1 MRSSL
6 DLGENY
12 PTDISSLQSEYSCY
26 YPINQISDDTTPI
39 SFVVPSSSIHYVQ
52 FNDSFVYLKLKIVSS
67 TGATLTATDVVAGSF
82 DLLSSIFSGIEI
94 DMNGCLVSKTATLLP
109 YRSHILKLLTRDK
122 GYKDTIAT
130 SEFWYP
136 DTKAN
141 TFDTDNSVFT
151 TRAAFSTASAP
162 FEILGRLSESIFETP
177 KYFPPQ
183 INTKILLRR
192 SASEFCL
199 DTSVTTTKYKLSISE
214 CVLYVRRHVV
224 HPSVIAYHHKLLSS
238 NRKFQYPLKQFEI
251 RTFNLAVGT
260 SSTL

>member
-94 DMNGCLVSKTATLLP
+94 DGCLVSKTATLLP